1 MGLNLFGAKINS
13 LSKKKIQTQMSYSK
27 SGPLTKIF
35 SVINF
40 TSKLL

>member
-13 LSKKKIQTQMSYSK
+13 LSKKIQIQMSYSK
-27 SGPLTKIF
+27 PGPLTKIF